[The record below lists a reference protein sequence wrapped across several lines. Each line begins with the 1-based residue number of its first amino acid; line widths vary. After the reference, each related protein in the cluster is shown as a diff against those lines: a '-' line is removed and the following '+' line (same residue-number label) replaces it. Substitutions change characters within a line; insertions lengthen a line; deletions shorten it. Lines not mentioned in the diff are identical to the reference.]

1 MKAISLKIREDIF
14 EELEKTVKEIRMS
27 RNAYINN
34 AVELY
39 NKVNRKQKIRKQLR
53 LESKMVA
60 EESLKVAREFEGL
73 DNHFLD

>member
-14 EELEKTVKEIRMS
+14 EELEKTVKEIHMS
-27 RNAYINN
+27 RNAYINK

-39 NKVNRKQKIRKQLR
+39 NKLNRKQKIRKQLR
-53 LESKMVA
+53 SASKLVA
-60 EESLKVAREFEGL
+60 EESLKVAQELQGL